1 MHVCTFRPSHAL
13 PTKTSQNHVASS
25 VPEANIYYIDAGSL
39 LKKHGCSF
47 VHVFTVALSQ
57 IHLSPHF
64 PATSSIIA
72 IIILVGYIEKA
83 LYQEAYQIMLQTNYY
98 KLLMLDCL
106 HMPTRLLT
114 ITDTHSTTLH
124 IYTTVVL
131 PVLHCKSGLVNMNVL
146 TTGTTLVPLN
156 GTEQLK
162 LDWYG

>member
-1 MHVCTFRPSHAL
+1 
-13 PTKTSQNHVASS
+13 
-25 VPEANIYYIDAGSL
+25 
-39 LKKHGCSF
+39 
-47 VHVFTVALSQ
+47 
-57 IHLSPHF
+57 
-64 PATSSIIA
+64 
-72 IIILVGYIEKA
+72 
-83 LYQEAYQIMLQTNYY
+83 MLQTNYY

-106 HMPTRLLT
+106 HMPIRLLT
-114 ITDTHSTTLH
+114 IIDTHSTTLH